1 MTNVLLRN
9 PCGHRAVFQL
19 RGVFHL
25 KTLFQYLSASP
36 LSPVSTHVSKPHI
49 PKSYVSIP
57 IVTLYLLTLLHL
69 LYTIIHAS
77 FLKDSSDACR
87 MITVLPSMCTVSA
100 HIMRSA
106 VIKTAYEIFIN
117 CFFRSLPGQFHR
129 FGDIESCETSE
140 PILSHRDCRDRT
152 IKSAMGDNNG

>member
-1 MTNVLLRN
+1 MRPPRSLPTARCFSFENAFSIPVRQSFVSCVHPCLEAPYPEVLCLD
-9 PCGHRAVFQL
+9 
-19 RGVFHL
+19 
-25 KTLFQYLSASP
+25 
-36 LSPVSTHVSKPHI
+36 PHC
-49 PKSYVSIP
+49 YFVSIDF
-57 IVTLYLLTLLHL
+57 IALVVYN
-69 LYTIIHAS
+69 YTCK
-77 FLKDSSDACR
+77 FFERFVNACR

>member
-1 MTNVLLRN
+1 MRPPRSLPTAR
-9 PCGHRAVFQL
+9 CFSFETAF
-19 RGVFHL
+19 
-25 KTLFQYLSASP
+25 SI
-36 LSPVSTHVSKPHI
+36 PVRQSCVSCVPSCLEAQCLDSHC
-49 PKSYVSIP
+49 YFVSIDF
-57 IVTLYLLTLLHL
+57 IALVVYN
-69 LYTIIHAS
+69 YTCK
-77 FLKDSSDACR
+77 FFERFVNACR

>member
-1 MTNVLLRN
+1 MRPPRSLPTARCFSFETAFSIPVRQSCVSCVPGV
-9 PCGHRAVFQL
+9 PC
-19 RGVFHL
+19 
-25 KTLFQYLSASP
+25 
-36 LSPVSTHVSKPHI
+36 VSCVSCVPRVSKLCLDPHC
-49 PKSYVSIP
+49 YFVSIDF
-57 IVTLYLLTLLHL
+57 IALVVYN
-69 LYTIIHAS
+69 YTCK
-77 FLKDSSDACR
+77 FFERFVNACR

>member
-25 KTLFQYLSASP
+25 KPLFQYLSASP
-36 LSPVSTHVSKPHI
+36 VSPVSLVSPVSR
-49 PKSYVSIP
+49 SYVSIP

>member
-25 KTLFQYLSASP
+25 KPLFQYLSASP
-36 LSPVSTHVSKPHI
+36 VSPVSLVSPSV
-49 PKSYVSIP
+49 PGVPCVPGAPVPLVSPVSPVSPVPPCLEAYVSIP
-57 IVTLYLLTLLHL
+57 IVILYLLTLLHL

-106 VIKTAYEIFIN
+106 VIKTVYEIFIN
-117 CFFRSLPGQFHR
+117 FFQVTARTVSLAPGYW
-129 FGDIESCETSE
+129 
-140 PILSHRDCRDRT
+140 ILR
-152 IKSAMGDNNG
+152 GQ